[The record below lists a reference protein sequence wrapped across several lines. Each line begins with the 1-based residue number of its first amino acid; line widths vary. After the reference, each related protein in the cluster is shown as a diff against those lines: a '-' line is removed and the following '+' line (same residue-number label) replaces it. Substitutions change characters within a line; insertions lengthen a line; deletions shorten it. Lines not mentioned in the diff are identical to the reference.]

1 MSLATGRLREE
12 RKAWRKDHPV
22 GFVAR
27 PRNAP
32 DGSTDLM
39 VWDAVIPGKS
49 GGLWENC
56 ELKLELTFGDDYPV
70 TAPIVKFKP
79 ILWHMN
85 VWADGRI
92 CLNLLNAEDGTW
104 HGKWQ
109 PSITIKQVLLAIQEL
124 LDNPFPAGA
133 RPEVQGMWEK
143 NRPAYDKRIKEE
155 AAKYRA
161 TSDVI
166 EIE

>member
-49 GGLWENC
+49 GGLWETVSAHQAPTQAPTR
-56 ELKLELTFGDDYPV
+56 LRSLVRSLRTYDLRAHAGD
-70 TAPIVKFKP
+70 
-79 ILWHMN
+79 
-85 VWADGRI
+85 RI
-92 CLNLLNAEDGTW
+92 AS
-104 HGKWQ
+104 
-109 PSITIKQVLLAIQEL
+109 P
-124 LDNPFPAGA
+124 LD
-133 RPEVQGMWEK
+133 W
-143 NRPAYDKRIKEE
+143 IS
-155 AAKYRA
+155 A
-161 TSDVI
+161 T
-166 EIE
+166 

>member
-49 GGLWENC
+49 GGLWE
-56 ELKLELTFGDDYPV
+56 TV
-70 TAPIVKFKP
+70 SA
-79 ILWHMN
+79 H
-85 VWADGRI
+85 R
-92 CLNLLNAEDGTW
+92 CLRRRL
-104 HGKWQ
+104 
-109 PSITIKQVLLAIQEL
+109 
-124 LDNPFPAGA
+124 
-133 RPEVQGMWEK
+133 
-143 NRPAYDKRIKEE
+143 
-155 AAKYRA
+155 
-161 TSDVI
+161 
-166 EIE
+166 